1 MPVVKFF
8 ANLRRLTGR
17 KDMHLPA
24 ESLRQLLESLESEF
38 PALGTYLSGTT
49 GRRLII
55 TLNGHPLDPAAGLD
69 IPLGETD
76 QIAIFP
82 PISGG
87 SYFKGF
93 SL

>member
-8 ANLRRLTGR
+8 VNLRRLTGS
-17 KDMHLPA
+17 KEMPVPG
-24 ESLRQLLESLESEF
+24 ENLRQVLEKLVLDF
-38 PALGTYLSGTT
+38 PALGAYLSGTT

-69 IPLGETD
+69 IPLADTD
-76 QIAIFP
+76 QVAIFP

-87 SYFKGF
+87 
-93 SL
+93 

>member
-8 ANLRRLTGR
+8 ANLRQLTGR
-17 KDMHLPA
+17 KEIHLPA
-24 ESLRQLLESLESEF
+24 GSLRQLLESLESEF
-38 PALGTYLSGTT
+38 PALGTYLPGTAR
-49 GRRLII
+49 RRLII

-69 IPLGETD
+69 IPLAETD
-76 QIAIFP
+76 QIAVFP